1 MLIVSKNIVSWQLT
15 GNHHLSY
22 LKAVKIYE
30 SYKNTFRRRPQGSL
44 EQWLITGLGRG
55 KHKLSPRQLAEPD
68 VKMDMPKSP
77 RWSQ

>member
-22 LKAVKIYE
+22 LKTVKIYE

>member
-1 MLIVSKNIVSWQLT
+1 MLIVSKNTVSWQLT
-15 GNHHLSY
+15 GNNHLSY

-30 SYKNTFRRRPQGSL
+30 SYKNTFHRRPQGSL

-55 KHKLSPRQLAEPD
+55 KYKLSPRQLAEPD
-68 VKMDMPKSP
+68 VKTDVPERP